1 MIQIENIPYG
11 HENAVQRPAN
21 PIEDRV
27 LRAHIEKANRNNDCI
42 INVGNTWLQI
52 CRVKD
57 SVLVTDT
64 KLISNALYI
73 TDSGKMFITDFSGN
87 RIDIV
92 K

>member
-1 MIQIENIPYG
+1 MYLSATPYNTLSDGTKEAHKAVIKGFYMCDANEENVIIRG
-11 HENAVQRPAN
+11 LTPA
-21 PIEDRV
+21 
-27 LRAHIEKANRNNDCI
+27 
-42 INVGNTWLQI
+42 NTWLQI

-57 SVLVTDT
+57 SVLATDT